1 MASKEMTVYI
11 DNIEVKTVIRRIKKK
26 EFKDLVI
33 KIAEKADILKQFFDS
48 KDYISKIKNILE
60 ENIDFI
66 CDDFIKPYVNLTN
79 DQLDNID
86 LVDLIELIK
95 EILQFNRIN
104 IDKIIN
110 FFTTS
115 LSEQPIL
122 KDNQNFKG
130 IAIPFQS

>member
-86 LVDLIELIK
+86 
-95 EILQFNRIN
+95 
-104 IDKIIN
+104 
-110 FFTTS
+110 
-115 LSEQPIL
+115 
-122 KDNQNFKG
+122 
-130 IAIPFQS
+130 